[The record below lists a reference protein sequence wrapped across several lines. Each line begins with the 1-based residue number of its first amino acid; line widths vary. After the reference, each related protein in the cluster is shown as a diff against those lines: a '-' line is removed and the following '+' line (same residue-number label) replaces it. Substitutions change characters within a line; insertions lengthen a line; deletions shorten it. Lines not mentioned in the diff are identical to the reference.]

1 MAARSS
7 TAACAEWRRSGR
19 PPCNR
24 DGGLAAARSGLCG
37 MSRSGNLSEGS
48 EDGGVVMGRV
58 RLLLLATAVVAVAAA
73 GAASQASGARWQR
86 ETISMDFEVVV
97 LLSECDGLIAEGGV
111 GTIPGAPVSHAYTH
125 NFLAMVHIEGWA
137 RWDPDLPL
145 EATYVA
151 HARITGTGIDAAG
164 QTFTISGDVTSDR
177 WHADFWADGGRV
189 VVRRDDGSF
198 AWGTA
203 AGGYG
208 IVNQPPLLYGGSS
221 LMVTANHCQIRS

>member
-1 MAARSS
+1 
-7 TAACAEWRRSGR
+7 
-19 PPCNR
+19 
-24 DGGLAAARSGLCG
+24 
-37 MSRSGNLSEGS
+37 
-48 EDGGVVMGRV
+48 
-58 RLLLLATAVVAVAAA
+58 
-73 GAASQASGARWQR
+73 
-86 ETISMDFEVVV
+86 MDFEVVV

-145 EATYVA
+145 EASYVA

-198 AWGTA
+198 AWGTGRRRIWDCQSA
-203 AGGYG
+203 PVALRRFELDGDCE
-208 IVNQPPLLYGGSS
+208 PLSDPLLAVGGTVNAS
-221 LMVTANHCQIRS
+221 